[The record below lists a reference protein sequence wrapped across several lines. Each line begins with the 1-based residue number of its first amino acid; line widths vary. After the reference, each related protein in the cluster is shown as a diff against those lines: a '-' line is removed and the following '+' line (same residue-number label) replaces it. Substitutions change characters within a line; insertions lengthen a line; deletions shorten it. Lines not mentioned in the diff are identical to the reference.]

1 MSSCRFASRF
11 HSPIKVVPEILSVLF
26 TSIVRYLLITN
37 SDIWDAITW
46 FRKNRL
52 TIIYEVTLAMLQH
65 ANVDILIDHTY
76 RVQLSHSLDAC
87 RYS

>member
-11 HSPIKVVPEILSVLF
+11 HSPIKVVPEILSALL

-37 SDIWDAITW
+37 SDTRDAITW

-52 TIIYEVTLAMLQH
+52 MILYEVTLAMLQQ

-76 RVQLSHSLDAC
+76 RMQLSHSLDAC